1 MKARA
6 RPAAE
11 RRAASLVLW
20 LFLAGQDV
28 TVGLGRLRDAQEPA
42 RRGGHPGPGSVVG
55 RLLASRPL
63 VTVTTI
69 GVNLDGFLQG
79 VRLRGAR
86 VRNDQTRRNGPRRHR
101 RCGFAPAERA
111 FRVRFSR

>member
-11 RRAASLVLW
+11 RRASLVSW
-20 LFLAGQDV
+20 LFLAGRDV
-28 TVGLGRLRDAQEPA
+28 TVGLRRSRGAQEPA

-55 RLLASRPL
+55 RLLASKPL
-63 VTVTTI
+63 VTEATI
-69 GVNLDGFLQG
+69 GVNLDGFLRG

-101 RCGFAPAERA
+101 SCGFAPAERA